1 MKRVRKVLALAM
13 AFILTVSGLQMT
25 GIDVNAKT
33 QWKETAVTS
42 VAYDVTVAGSG
53 ETSSF
58 TWQATAA
65 SWSNVSN
72 VVGLQG
78 DGDYHFGLAL
88 NNETGMINLG
98 YVETITDSGMT
109 VTVNKITVNDT
120 YELTYDSAPVLKA
133 GSSWENGLVNIWSG
147 LEDGAKICQ
156 NDKAYLAFDAASS
169 LIKLY
174 VAEEVADESTPEESS
189 VVSSTEDDTSSVEP
203 TTEAP
208 ESETPSVEPTTEE
221 PTTEVPS
228 EEPTTEVP
236 STEEPST
243 EDSSADVEYVTEQI
257 TSVKY
262 DVTVAGSGD
271 TASFSFEAQ
280 GSSWTT
286 KSTTVALN
294 GDGDYSFEL
303 AFDYEK
309 GLKNLGFVSEIAG
322 SEMTITVNKIT
333 VNEKYELT
341 YETAPV
347 LQPGVAYMNGLSNIW
362 GVQPQVVICKNN
374 SAYLALDHAD
384 GAIQLYV
391 AVEVEEPSTEDTE
404 QEPATVEA
412 QLLTSISYHMSVTDA
427 DTESFTFKAQAASW
441 SEKSQTVALN
451 GDGEYVI
458 DLAFDYETGLKNL
471 GYIEEIAGSN
481 MKVTL
486 NKLVINGEYEL
497 TYETAPVLQ
506 PGVAYM
512 NGLSN
517 IWGVQPQVRICGD
530 DNAYLALDQA
540 DGAITFYAGSKASDD
555 TDADDKDGNTSIDY
569 VKAMGSGWNLG
580 NSFDGFD
587 GDLTAPDKGEL
598 AWGNPT
604 VVRELIAAVKDK
616 GFDSIRMPM
625 TLYRRYTVNENA
637 SADEYKYVIDEAW
650 LARYKEVVNWAV
662 EEDLYVMINIHHDSW
677 IWLQYWDGNKESEEY
692 RRFTELW
699 EQLAAYM
706 ADLPEQVCFET
717 INEPTFEDTGAMTAQ
732 KKLDEINLAAYHA
745 IRNTEGNEERM
756 IVMPTFLTN
765 HEKCVPLYNLIKG
778 LDDENIIAT
787 VHYYSEWVYS
797 ANLGKTGFDEELWQN
812 NGEPYTPRDG
822 ADYIMETINKELIAK
837 GIGVVIGEYGLLGYD
852 KSEEGCMQKGEELK
866 YYEYMGEL
874 ARQYD
879 VCLMFWDNLSG
890 IDRRSGEY
898 QWKQAKVG
906 AMLEASMT
914 GRSSYATGLDTL
926 YFTTEVI
933 EDVQIPLTLNG
944 NTFTGIEGLTEGTDY
959 TYDNA
964 SATVT
969 LKKEYVN
976 KMFAAMAD
984 YGTFATLTMKFSSG
998 ADWYEYLV
1006 KYTTPEIGNAEG
1018 TKDGI
1023 AIPVDFN
1030 GSKVRRVTAY
1040 QAAGRVGPN
1049 SDWWA
1054 YLQHD
1059 GTFSTDY
1066 EAGNI
1071 SMLSSFFAD
1080 STVKNGLTKLRVEF
1094 YDGQVTYVWLNV
1106 ADDKVTSS
1114 PDLAVNA
1121 DDISAS
1127 TTICLYAG
1135 ETAIPAQYLDMPAG
1149 GSVYGTWVDNATNNG
1164 MVTLT
1169 GWPSKITFD
1178 TKAHDDFVLGG
1189 IVLYYMDVEK
1199 HVDVTFGIKDAP
1211 IVEDITVD
1219 AKTSQKLTVNNLA
1232 EDAKVSY
1239 KSSDEAVA
1247 TVAEDGTVIGVKA
1260 GTAVITVT
1268 VEQYNRSDDFEATVT
1283 VTGVEEEPS
1292 EEESSTEE
1300 SSREE
1305 VSGGQETSK
1314 PSTTTTPSPTA
1325 KPTTSSVSNAVII
1338 EEEEAPLA
1346 SSVTEVNGALDVV
1359 MTKDDA
1365 ILKVTVL
1372 QKYYGRNMYLNA
1384 YVGSGLGFTVELDKV
1399 MTDLNLGA
1407 SMETVE
1413 NFAEGFHTVSVKPV
1427 TAGKLGMTIGVHTHV
1442 GTEYVG
1448 ATAYVFTWNGLT
1460 GLYEAKTVTTVN
1472 EIGNVGF
1479 FTDELTNV
1487 MILVEK

>member
-98 YVETITDSGMT
+98 YVETIADSGMT

-147 LEDGAKICQ
+147 LEGGAKICQ
-156 NDKAYLAFDAASS
+156 NDKAYLAYDAASN

-208 ESETPSVEPTTEE
+208 ESETPSVEPTGEEPTTEE

-280 GSSWTT
+280 GASWTT
-286 KSTTVALN
+286 KSTTVALD

-341 YETAPV
+341 YEAAPV

-362 GVQPQVVICKNN
+362 GVQPQVVICKND
-374 SAYLALDHAD
+374 SAYLALDQAD

-391 AVEVEEPSTEDTE
+391 AVEVEKPSTEDTE
-404 QEPATVEA
+404 QETATVEA
-412 QLLTSISYHMSVTDA
+412 QLLSSISYYMTVDGA
-427 DTESFTFKAQAASW
+427 DTDSITFNVQTASW
-441 SEKSQTVALN
+441 TDKSQTVALN
-451 GDGEYVI
+451 GDGEYVF
-458 DLAFDYETGLKNL
+458 DFAFDYETGLKNL
-471 GYIEEIAGSN
+471 GYIAEIAGSS
-481 MKVTL
+481 MQVTV
-486 NKLVINGEYEL
+486 NKLVVNGEYEL

-530 DNAYLALDQA
+530 DSAYLALDQA

-555 TDADDKDGNTSIDY
+555 TDTDDKDGNTSIDY

-587 GDLTAPDKGEL
+587 SNLNAEDKGEL

-677 IWLQYWDGNKESEEY
+677 IWLSAWDGDKESEEY

-745 IRNTEGNEERM
+745 IRNTKGNEDRM
-756 IVMPTFLTN
+756 IVMPTLLTN
-765 HEKCVPLYNLIKG
+765 HEKCVPLYNLIDS

-822 ADYIMETINKELIAK
+822 ADYIMETINKELISK

-926 YFTTEVI
+926 YFTTEVT

-959 TYDNA
+959 TYDSA

-1018 TKDGI
+1018 TKEGI

-1094 YDGQVTYVWLNV
+1094 YDGQVVYVWLNV

-1169 GWPSKITFD
+1169 GWPAKITFD

-1211 IVEDITVD
+1211 TVEDITVD
-1219 AKTSQKLTVNNLA
+1219 AKNSQKLTVNNLA

-1239 KSSDEAVA
+1239 KSSNEAVA
-1247 TVAEDGTVIGVKA
+1247 TVAEDGTVTGVKA
-1260 GTAVITVT
+1260 GTTVITVT

-1283 VTGVEEEPS
+1283 VTGDVEES
-1292 EEESSTEE
+1292 
-1300 SSREE
+1300 
-1305 VSGGQETSK
+1305 
-1314 PSTTTTPSPTA
+1314 SPTA
-1325 KPTTSSVSNAVII
+1325 KPTTTSSVSNAVVI

-1346 SSVTEVNGALDVV
+1346 SSVTEVNGAVEVV
-1359 MTKDDA
+1359 LSPSEA
-1365 ILKVTVL
+1365 VLKAAVL
-1372 QKYYGRNMYLNA
+1372 QKYYGRSMFVNA
-1384 YVGSGLGFTVELDKV
+1384 HLGNGIGFTVEADAV
-1399 MTDLNLGA
+1399 TGDLNIGMA
-1407 SMETVE
+1407 KEVVA
-1413 NFAEGFHTVSVKPV
+1413 NFAEGFHTLKLQPL
-1427 TAGKLGMTIGVHTHV
+1427 APGKLGMTVGMHVNV
-1442 GTEYVG
+1442 GTEYTG
-1448 ATAYVFTWNGLT
+1448 AHAYVFTWNAVT
-1460 GLYEAKTVTTVN
+1460 GLFEAKTVTTVN
-1472 EIGNVGF
+1472 EIGNIGF
-1479 FTDELTNV
+1479 YTDELTNV

>member
-13 AFILTVSGLQMT
+13 AFILTVSGLQIT
-25 GIDVNAKT
+25 GIDVSAKT
-33 QWKETAVTS
+33 QWKEETVTS
-42 VAYDVTVAGSG
+42 IMYDVTVAGSEG
-53 ETSSF
+53 DASF
-58 TWQATAA
+58 TWEATVA
-65 SWSNVSN
+65 SWSNLTN
-72 VVGLQG
+72 EVGLQG
-78 DGDYHFGLAL
+78 DGDYHFGFGV
-88 NNETGMINLG
+88 NNEVGLINLG
-98 YVETITDSGMT
+98 YIKTITDSPMT
-109 VTVNKITVNDT
+109 VTVHKITVNNK
-120 YELTYDSAPVLKA
+120 YELRYDNAPVLKA

-147 LEDGAKICQ
+147 LQDGAKICQ
-156 NDKAYLAFDAASS
+156 NDKAYLAFDDATD

-174 VAEEVADESTPEESS
+174 VAEEVADEPTTEAPSEEAS
-189 VVSSTEDDTSSVEP
+189 DEP

-208 ESETPSVEPTTEE
+208 TEEPTDEPTTEAPSEEPTEE

-228 EEPTTEVP
+228 EEPT
-236 STEEPST
+236 EEPTTEAPT
-243 EDSSADVEYVTEQI
+243 EDSSVAVEYVTEQI

-286 KSTTVALN
+286 KSTTVALE
-294 GDGDYSFEL
+294 GDRDYSFEL

-309 GLKNLGFVSEIAG
+309 GLKNLGFISEIAG
-322 SEMTITVNKIT
+322 SAMTVTVNKIT
-333 VNEKYELT
+333 VNDKYELT
-341 YETAPV
+341 YETTPV

-362 GVQPQVVICKNN
+362 GVQPQVVICGNS

-391 AVEVEEPSTEDTE
+391 AVEVEDPSTEDTE
-404 QEPATVEA
+404 QDPTTVEA
-412 QLLTSISYHMSVTDA
+412 QLLTSISYHMSVVDA

-530 DNAYLALDQA
+530 DSAYLALDQA
-540 DGAITFYAGSKASDD
+540 DGAITLYAGAKASDD
-555 TDADDKDGNTSIDY
+555 TDTDDKDGNTSIDY

-637 SADEYKYVIDEAW
+637 SADEYKYVIDKDW

-677 IWLQYWDGNKESEEY
+677 IWLSAWDGNKESEEY

-822 ADYIMETINKELIAK
+822 ADYIMETINKELISK

-890 IDRRSGEY
+890 IDRRSGDY

-926 YFTTEVI
+926 YLTEEVT

-944 NTFTGIEGLTEGTDY
+944 NTFVGIEGLTEGTDY
-959 TYDNA
+959 TYDSA

-976 KMFAAMAD
+976 KMFAAMSD
-984 YGTFATLTMKFSSG
+984 YGTFATLVMKFSDG

-1006 KYTTPEIGNAEG
+1006 KYTAPEIGSAEG
-1018 TKDGI
+1018 TTQEIK
-1023 AIPVDFN
+1023 IPVDFN

-1080 STVKNGLTKLRVEF
+1080 PTVKNGLTKLRVEF
-1094 YDGQVTYVWLNV
+1094 YDGQIVYIWLNV

-1121 DDISAS
+1121 EDISAS

-1135 ETAIPAQYLDMPAG
+1135 ETAIPAQYLDMPEG
-1149 GSVYGTWVDNATNNG
+1149 GSVYGTWIDNATNNG

-1169 GWPSKITFD
+1169 GWPSVMTFD
-1178 TKAHDDFVLGG
+1178 TKAHENFVLGG

-1199 HVDVTFGIKDAP
+1199 HVDVSFGIKDAP
-1211 IVEDITVD
+1211 VVENITVE
-1219 AKTSQKLTVNNLA
+1219 AKNSQKLTVNNLS

-1239 KSSDEAVA
+1239 KCSNEAVA
-1247 TVAEDGTVIGVKA
+1247 TVAEDGTVTGVKA
-1260 GTAVITVT
+1260 GTAAITVT
-1268 VEQYNRSDDFEATVT
+1268 VEQYNRSDDFTATVV
-1283 VTGVEEEPS
+1283 VTGVAETPEED
-1292 EEESSTEE
+1292 

-1305 VSGGQETSK
+1305 VSGGASTPSPSAPVVSK
-1314 PSTTTTPSPTA
+1314 PSNI
-1325 KPTTSSVSNAVII
+1325 VVI
-1338 EEEEAPLA
+1338 EDEKAPLT
-1346 SSVTEVNGALDVV
+1346 SSVTEANGVV
-1359 MTKDDA
+1359 EVVLTPADA
-1365 ILKVTVL
+1365 VLKAAVL
-1372 QKYYGRNMYLNA
+1372 QKYYGRSMFVNA
-1384 YVGSGLGFTVELDKV
+1384 HLGNGIGFTVEADAV
-1399 MTDLNLGA
+1399 TTDLNIGMSKEVVA
-1407 SMETVE
+1407 
-1413 NFAEGFHTVSVKPV
+1413 NFAEGFHTLKLQPV
-1427 TAGKLGMTIGVHTHV
+1427 APAKLGMTVGMHV
-1442 GTEYVG
+1442 NVGREYTD
-1448 ATAYVFTWNGLT
+1448 AHAYVFTWNAVT
-1460 GLYEAKTVTTVN
+1460 GLYEVKTVTTVN
-1472 EIGNVGF
+1472 EIGNIGF
-1479 FTDELTNV
+1479 YTDELTNV
-1487 MILVEK
+1487 MILIEK